1 MPIDVVSKADGLRK
15 SFFRS
20 NRVIV
25 SLFLVLWAIAVL
37 VQFSA
42 ISFLAGEEGRTFLG
56 VLVKS
61 LGIMFSTLVL
71 FFSFSSIQRRN
82 RLINTGWIIYLLS
95 VLGIVL
101 VPFIG
106 LEINGARRSLPMP
119 IIGSIQPT
127 EFFKIGIV
135 FVAAM
140 VFGDFNHPISRLAD
154 NLMNLLRRIFRGIPQ
169 FECSPTASFF
179 ILVFV
184 FSHALSMTIFLVLLS
199 LILVLYG
206 GKIDRFFIK
215 VVLGMA
221 IIAGVGFLAIKYT
234 PDSAVRGTK
243 LERMITWKNR
253 LEPDR
258 AGLTKEEYNALSKTQ
273 QDSLNYVI
281 TDATMQEKYAKMA
294 VARGLHNGIQGAG
307 NSKMRHFMPEI
318 YNDFIYSLIIEEYG
332 YLGLIGVP
340 IIYLLLLLYIRQ
352 IAQDSKYRFYEI
364 VLYGLTT
371 SIVLQALV
379 NMFVATGM
387 IPVTGQT
394 LPLISYGGSSQWAV
408 SIQFGLIAAVVSI
421 IYKEKMA
428 DKREQEEREKSETG
442 AIIETSQAPIAEELE
457 GLDEETINKHE

>member
-1 MPIDVVSKADGLRK
+1 MPIDIVSKVDGWHKR
-15 SFFRS
+15 FFRP

-25 SLFLVLWAIAVL
+25 SLFFVLWAIAVL

-42 ISFLAGEEGRTFLG
+42 ISFLAGEQGRTFWG
-56 VLVKS
+56 VFIKS
-61 LGIMFSTLVL
+61 TGVMLSTLVI
-71 FFSFSSIQRRN
+71 FFLVSSIHSRN
-82 RLINTGWIIYLLS
+82 RLINTGWVIYLLS
-95 VLGIVL
+95 VVGIIL

-119 IIGSIQPT
+119 IINSIQPT

-140 VFGDFNHPISRLAD
+140 VFGDFNHPISRLVD
-154 NLMNLLRRIFRGIPQ
+154 RLMNLLRRVFRGIPQ
-169 FECSPTASFF
+169 FECSPTASFL
-179 ILVFV
+179 ILVFSPLLFV
-184 FSHALSMTIFLVLLS
+184 FSHALSMTLFLVILS
-199 LILVLYG
+199 FVLILYG
-206 GKIDRFFIK
+206 GKIDRFAIK
-215 VVLGMA
+215 VFLGML
-221 IIAGVGFLAIKYT
+221 IAGGVGFLAIKYT

-258 AGLTKEEYNALSKTQ
+258 AGLSKEEYNALSEEQK
-273 QDSLNYVI
+273 DSLNYVI

-340 IIYLLLLLYIRQ
+340 IIYVLLLLYIRQ

-364 VLYGLTT
+364 ILYGLTT
-371 SIVLQALV
+371 CIMLQALI

-408 SIQFGLIAAVVSI
+408 SIQLGLIAAVASI
-421 IYKEKMA
+421 IYREKMEA
-428 DKREQEEREKSETG
+428 KAQQEESNKIDKITTVEAQESTSDNEQEKD
-442 AIIETSQAPIAEELE
+442 Q
-457 GLDEETINKHE
+457 DE